1 MAKRK
6 SASNGLGADQPQFG
20 FLKPS
25 PKLIKT
31 TRRKTALALRRVL
44 KELPSTEQFEMWM
57 KFVDDAIASVNA
69 KVGELLE
76 NRGLYRNFTWSQ
88 KNARCED
95 IGDAG
100 AIYCFL
106 PTLLLSRA
114 KLDAAISS
122 GEPVVDPFKYFGLGM
137 IQVGENDGDPGCW
150 EDEITIESAER
161 RFFPAS
167 ECQPMDRLRIC
178 LSLPELAE
186 SLSQKLGVNVVSLVN
201 EIGEWNAKRTKLA
214 ADRSADRNQ
223 RKGRPRSEPSPAL
236 QDLLKRLA
244 KNGKPERTNTS
255 IAEEVATKHRVKVGS
270 LLRAYRRYKERLSAD
285 K

>member
-6 SASNGLGADQPQFG
+6 SASNGVGAARPQFG

-25 PKLIKT
+25 PKLTKAA
-31 TRRKTALALRRVL
+31 RRKTALALRRDL
-44 KELPSTEQFEMWM
+44 KELPSIEQFEMWV

-69 KVGELLE
+69 KVGKLLE
-76 NRGLYRNFTWSQ
+76 NSSFYRSFTCSPG
-88 KNARCED
+88 NARSEMVVEAESV
-95 IGDAG
+95 IS
-100 AIYCFL
+100 FL

-122 GEPVVDPFKYFGLGM
+122 GEPVVDPSKYFGLGM

-150 EDEITIESAER
+150 ENEITIESAER

-214 ADRSADRNQ
+214 ADRSADRIQ

-236 QDLLKRLA
+236 QELLKRLA

-270 LLRAYRRYKERLSAD
+270 LLRAYRRYKERLLAD